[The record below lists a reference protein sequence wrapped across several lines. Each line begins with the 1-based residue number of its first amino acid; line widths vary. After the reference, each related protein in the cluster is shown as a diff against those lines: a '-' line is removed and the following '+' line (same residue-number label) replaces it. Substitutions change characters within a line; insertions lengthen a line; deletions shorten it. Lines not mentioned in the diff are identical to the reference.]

1 MMIKK
6 PRDFVVDSD
15 DCIEMPLAD
24 EGHPALATNEGLH
37 DYDKGL
43 FVRNLGALLAQ
54 TREGVVGCE
63 YHNDRKNQIE
73 MVTVEFDNGYT
84 KTINVTMDSYLAV
97 IRDVCKQI

>member
-1 MMIKK
+1 MISKL
-6 PRDFVVDSD
+6 RDFVVDID
-15 DCIEMPLAD
+15 GCIEMPLAD
-24 EGHPALATNEGLH
+24 EGHPALATNQVMH
-37 DYDKGL
+37 DHDKGL

-73 MVTVEFDNGYT
+73 MVTVEFNNGYT

-97 IRDVCKQI
+97 IRDVCRNI